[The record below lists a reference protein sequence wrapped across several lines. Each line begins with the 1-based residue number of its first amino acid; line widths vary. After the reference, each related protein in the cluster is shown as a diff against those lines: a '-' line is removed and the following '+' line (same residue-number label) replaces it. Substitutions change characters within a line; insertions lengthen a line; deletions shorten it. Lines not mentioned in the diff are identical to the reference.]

1 VKKLEKVHL
10 VGAGPGDPDLLTM
23 KAVRL
28 LKEAEVVV
36 LDRLI
41 SDDILKLI
49 PSGTSCIYAGK
60 APGKHYVSQ
69 DEINEMLVRLAKSG
83 RKIVRLKGGDP
94 FIFGRGG
101 EEALYMADHGVEFE
115 IVPGVSA
122 GSGCG
127 SAFGIPLTHRGLAT
141 GVRFVT
147 GHCRDNGELKLNWK
161 SLADPD
167 TTLVVYMGLGTIP
180 EVSAHLIKAGLP
192 ESTPAAAIEKGAT
205 EDQRICVTTLGD
217 LPTRVVDEGF
227 EPPTLFVI
235 GRVVTLADKLG
246 QPMNTGKMPETVLED
261 GLTAHA

>member
-1 VKKLEKVHL
+1 MKSTEKVYL

-83 RKIVRLKGGDP
+83 RKVVRLKGGDP

-101 EEALYMADHGVEFE
+101 EEALFMAEHGIQFE

-147 GHCRDNGELKLNWK
+147 GHCRDNGELRLNWK
-161 SLADPD
+161 SLADPN

-180 EVSAHLIKAGLP
+180 EVSANLIEAGLP
-192 ESTPAAAIEKGAT
+192 ASTPAAAVEKGAT
-205 EDQRICVTTLGD
+205 ENQRICVTTLGE
-217 LPTRVVDEGF
+217 LPERVVAKEF
-227 EPPTLFVI
+227 SPPTLFII
-235 GRVVTLADKLG
+235 GQVVTLAGRLG
-246 QPMNTGKMPETVLED
+246 QTLNTGKIPDAVVED